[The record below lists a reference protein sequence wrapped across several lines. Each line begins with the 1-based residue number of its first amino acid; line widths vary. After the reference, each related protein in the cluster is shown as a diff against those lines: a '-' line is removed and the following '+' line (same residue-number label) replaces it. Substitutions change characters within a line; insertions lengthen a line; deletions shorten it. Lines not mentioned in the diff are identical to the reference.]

1 MFIKHYFYS
10 YPWFLPDGTLVKEE
24 YELCSEDGE
33 VISIHYTNPD
43 PTLPVELIVD
53 QSSTIG
59 N

>member
-1 MFIKHYFYS
+1 MFIKHYIYS
-10 YPWFLPDGTLVKEE
+10 YPWFLPDGTPVKEE

-43 PTLPVELIVD
+43 PTLPVEHIVD

>member
-1 MFIKHYFYS
+1 MFIKHYIYS
-10 YPWFLPDGTLVKEE
+10 YPWFLSDGTPVKEE

-53 QSSTIG
+53 
-59 N
+59 